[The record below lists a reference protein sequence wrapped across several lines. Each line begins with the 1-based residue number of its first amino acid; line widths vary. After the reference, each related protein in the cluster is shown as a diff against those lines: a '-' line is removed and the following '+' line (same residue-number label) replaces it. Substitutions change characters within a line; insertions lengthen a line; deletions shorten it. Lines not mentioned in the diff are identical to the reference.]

1 MNTKDRYQFLLVL
14 MREDVAT
21 DAERKEFYDLC
32 QEMLYAIMWDNIDVF
47 KRLADR

>member
-1 MNTKDRYQFLLVL
+1 MNTKDRYQFLLCL

-21 DAERKEFYDLC
+21 DAEKKEFYDLC
-32 QEMLYAIMWDNIDVF
+32 QQMLYDIMLQNIDVL